1 MEVMANFTERLRQLR
16 DESGKTQ
23 SQIAKE
29 LGLTPQ
35 AFSYF
40 VNGREPNYETLG
52 KIADYFQ
59 VSVDYL
65 LGRSEVKT
73 ADTTVRDICE
83 YTGLSE
89 KVVNTLHTDMK
100 REQEGVFG
108 IYLNFVNKLADSK
121 LFPALLVSL
130 GLYQIAAW
138 SLTKDEYVPDWVSL
152 DINSS
157 EMERKIEVYK
167 RFNEEF
173 KGVNLFLTG
182 VNNLGYY
189 GQRLINTIEQM
200 LPDVAGVNYND
211 PEFIKREKEIAQ
223 RWDDLFTK
231 VHEGEDDEEDCES
244 IRIFTDKIND
254 LMNGEAPNDKTPAG

>member
-65 LGRSEVKT
+65 LGRSEVQT
-73 ADTTVRDICE
+73 ADPNLEAACK

-89 KVVNTLHTDMK
+89 KAVENLHYDAK
-100 REQEGVFG
+100 LKEQGKNAVWGKLVDAIVTSGPQYLALTFQAYKDAMQRVYTFG
-108 IYLNFVNKLADSK
+108 EKKEQANMENL
-121 LFPALLVSL
+121 SL
-130 GLYQIAAW
+130 PENQ
-138 SLTKDEYVPDWVSL
+138 
-152 DINSS
+152 
-157 EMERKIEVYK
+157 RKIQVLSDFHK
-167 RFNEEF
+167 EF
-173 KGVNLFLTG
+173 SQDGMVLFGDDYVRYLRQEM
-182 VNNLGYY
+182 VSAF
-189 GQRLINTIEQM
+189 QMM
-200 LPDVAGVNYND
+200 LPRMAGIPNEKLGQYIAKAEKSRGIWANLRGESRKLSEKKDQEASND
-211 PEFIKREKEIAQ
+211 E
-223 RWDDLFTK
+223 T
-231 VHEGEDDEEDCES
+231 HEH
-244 IRIFTDKIND
+244 R
-254 LMNGEAPNDKTPAG
+254 

>member
-73 ADTTVRDICE
+73 ADPTLEAACK

-89 KVVNTLHTDMK
+89 KAVENLHFDAKLKGQGKNAVWGELIDAIVTSGPQYLALTFQTYK
-100 REQEGVFG
+100 EAIQRVYTFGEKKEQASMEN
-108 IYLNFVNKLADSK
+108 L
-121 LFPALLVSL
+121 SL
-130 GLYQIAAW
+130 PENQ
-138 SLTKDEYVPDWVSL
+138 
-152 DINSS
+152 
-157 EMERKIEVYK
+157 RKIEVLSEFHKEFRQDGRVVFGDDYV
-167 RFNEEF
+167 RFLSQEMLSAF
-173 KGVNLFLTG
+173 
-182 VNNLGYY
+182 
-189 GQRLINTIEQM
+189 QMM
-200 LPDVAGVNYND
+200 LPRMAGIPNEKLGEYIAKAEKN
-211 PEFIKREKEIAQ
+211 REMWANLSAESRK
-223 RWDDLFTK
+223 LS
-231 VHEGEDDEEDCES
+231 EEKDQ
-244 IRIFTDKIND
+244 
-254 LMNGEAPNDKTPAG
+254 EAPNGEKPAGQPQTVPDTEKDSGEK

>member
-1 MEVMANFTERLRQLR
+1 M
-16 DESGKTQ
+16 
-23 SQIAKE
+23 
-29 LGLTPQ
+29 
-35 AFSYF
+35 
-40 VNGREPNYETLG
+40 
-52 KIADYFQ
+52 
-59 VSVDYL
+59 
-65 LGRSEVKT
+65 
-73 ADTTVRDICE
+73 
-83 YTGLSE
+83 
-89 KVVNTLHTDMK
+89 
-100 REQEGVFG
+100 
-108 IYLNFVNKLADSK
+108 
-121 LFPALLVSL
+121 SL

-152 DINSS
+152 DINSP

-231 VHEGEDDEEDCES
+231 VREGEDDEEDCES

-254 LMNGEAPNDKTPAG
+254 LMNGEASNDKTPAG

>member
-65 LGRSEVKT
+65 LGRSDVKT
-73 ADTTVRDICE
+73 ADPNLEAACK

-89 KVVNTLHTDMK
+89 KAVNILSEEKDRSQNFINALLCSEDYLLLSSSYYLYSLAVDSFEESAKEAEAWDATPQSPSFQRKKQILHQFQEEFGGETRILYGRDYLDFYRDQVAAALKMLLPGMVGESPQDENTLK
-100 REQEGVFG
+100 R
-108 IYLNFVNKLADSK
+108 
-121 LFPALLVSL
+121 
-130 GLYQIAAW
+130 
-138 SLTKDEYVPDWVSL
+138 
-152 DINSS
+152 
-157 EMERKIEVYK
+157 ERKIIEHWYRMMDVDTPIK
-167 RFNEEF
+167 EE
-173 KGVNLFLTG
+173 
-182 VNNLGYY
+182 
-189 GQRLINTIEQM
+189 
-200 LPDVAGVNYND
+200 
-211 PEFIKREKEIAQ
+211 
-223 RWDDLFTK
+223 
-231 VHEGEDDEEDCES
+231 
-244 IRIFTDKIND
+244 
-254 LMNGEAPNDKTPAG
+254 